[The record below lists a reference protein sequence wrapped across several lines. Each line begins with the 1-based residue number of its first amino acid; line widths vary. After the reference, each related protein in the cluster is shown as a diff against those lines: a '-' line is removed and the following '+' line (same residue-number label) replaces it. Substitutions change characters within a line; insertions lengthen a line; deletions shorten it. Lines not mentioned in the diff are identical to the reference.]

1 MINSFYLRGL
11 VNSEFYQFIKLI
23 VDKVDESD
31 PTVLKIKNRR
41 DDLFKI
47 LAPLKSALNQ
57 ETANAETKVIEA
69 LDERRDNTFKG
80 LSFNITGSTF
90 HSDPVKSEA
99 ATLLQVFIKAQ
110 GSGIA
115 RLNYQAETSVLSK
128 ITDAF
133 KNDAKYV
140 AAVATLGLQDWI
152 TNLET
157 ANVEFENRFKARNTD
172 ISVNADAPSFGS
184 LKKQAIPLYTSLVAL
199 IESRYEAALDDKAPT
214 AGYEKLMNEV
224 NTLIDSFSIYLSK
237 PKAKPEEPA
246 A

>member
-115 RLNYQAETSVLSK
+115 ARLQLH
-128 ITDAF
+128 F
-133 KNDAKYV
+133 
-140 AAVATLGLQDWI
+140 L
-152 TNLET
+152 
-157 ANVEFENRFKARNTD
+157 
-172 ISVNADAPSFGS
+172 
-184 LKKQAIPLYTSLVAL
+184 
-199 IESRYEAALDDKAPT
+199 LD
-214 AGYEKLMNEV
+214 LNEML
-224 NTLIDSFSIYLSK
+224 N
-237 PKAKPEEPA
+237 P
-246 A
+246 